1 MGADH
6 SQDAGGLP
14 RWVISQFTGYS
25 DLAELDWSRYP
36 GVRRLDRVLEAE
48 GDSPNRYQASKQA
61 DVLML
66 FYLLT
71 AGELL
76 EILGR
81 LGYPADPEMIPRT
94 VHHYLA
100 RTCHGSTLSAVVH
113 GWVLARSDRAG
124 SWQFFT
130 ETLTGDLSDVQGG
143 TTAEGVH
150 LGAMA
155 GTLDLVQRCYLDL
168 RIRRDS
174 LHLNPLLPEQ
184 LGSCRCASAI
194 RAGRYRSMPTLAR
207 CGSAGPTTG
216 PTCCG

>member
-1 MGADH
+1 MEFLVEPGAELLIEIARCFASLARFDPPSGRYEIRGVMGPDEYH
-6 SQDAGGLP
+6 DAYPGAALPGLDNNAYTNVMTVWLLLRARQVLDLLP
-14 RWVISQFTGYS
+14 SRARAELAERLALDDTETARWEQITHRMRVDFHDGVISQFTGYS

-100 RTCHGSTLSAVVH
+100 RTCT
-113 GWVLARSDRAG
+113 ARR
-124 SWQFFT
+124 
-130 ETLTGDLSDVQGG
+130 
-143 TTAEGVH
+143 
-150 LGAMA
+150 
-155 GTLDLVQRCYLDL
+155 
-168 RIRRDS
+168 
-174 LHLNPLLPEQ
+174 
-184 LGSCRCASAI
+184 
-194 RAGRYRSMPTLAR
+194 
-207 CGSAGPTTG
+207 
-216 PTCCG
+216 